1 MILIAILLKALIISK
16 NRSNNRFSCAPQ
28 AQSLISPP
36 VFCCFLS
43 AGLTQRKAQT
53 QKARE
58 FHKKS
63 IKEKAVHLS
72 SLFSGEASSPHQVTM
87 LLRVSAFLTQLL
99 LHALRFWPLIT
110 E

>member
-1 MILIAILLKALIISK
+1 M
-16 NRSNNRFSCAPQ
+16 SNTSVDRDLTTDFPVHHRLSLYSLPLFS
-28 AQSLISPP
+28 
-36 VFCCFLS
+36 CCFLS
-43 AGLTQRKAQT
+43 TGFTQRKAQT

-72 SLFSGEASSPHQVTM
+72 ALFSDEACSPHQVTM

-99 LHALRFWPLIT
+99 LHALRFWPVIT